1 MENKNPFSDKIKLSN
16 KAIFHHKLMEKMY
29 PKEIKNAVE
38 SSKVY
43 TPSMCNIISETGL
56 SDTLPISGRL
66 PIIQLVD
73 TDTVSALY
81 LIKDFY
87 PGIGLLNFA
96 SFKHPGGMYL
106 KGSSAQEESL
116 CHESILYE
124 VLKRFDSSFY
134 AYNRLD
140 YAKGKI
146 DNLYLNYGIYS
157 PNIIFN
163 RNSNIAVSAVITV
176 AAPNARYVPTSR
188 KIPKV
193 ENSSALKSR
202 IKFVLDIAETEHLQT
217 LILGAYGCGVFK
229 QNPEEV
235 ANIFKFYLMSG
246 KYNFTNII
254 FAIPFGDNYK
264 AFGKVLKDCL
274 SGIIIDES

>member
-1 MENKNPFSDKIKLSN
+1 MENNNSFNEKTKLAN
-16 KAIFHHKLMEKMY
+16 KAMFHHKLMENMY
-29 PKEIKNAVE
+29 PEEIKNAVE
-38 SSKVY
+38 SSKIY
-43 TPSMCNIISETGL
+43 TPSMCNIISKTNNT
-56 SDTLPISGRL
+56 SDNSVSGKL

-96 SFKHPGGMYL
+96 SFKRPGGLYIS
-106 KGSSAQEESL
+106 GSTQQEESL

-124 VLKRFDSSFY
+124 VLKRFDSTFY

-140 YAKGKI
+140 LAKGKI
-146 DNLYLNYGIYS
+146 NNLYLNYGIYS

-163 RNSNIAVSAVITV
+163 RDSNIAVSAVITV
-176 AAPNARYVPTSR
+176 AAPNARHIPTSR
-188 KIPKV
+188 KITKA

-217 LILGAYGCGVFK
+217 LILGAYGCGVFR
-229 QNPEEV
+229 QDPIEV
-235 ANIFKFYLMSG
+235 ASIFKFYLTSG

-264 AFGKVLKDCL
+264 AFGKVLKDCI